1 MTIIETASI
10 TLIIAG
16 TIIMIAS
23 ANNSRHAF
31 EIVQAGRYRAGWNVV
46 RYLMVIFVAV
56 YVSMLFIV
64 FLGQED
70 ILEFALGAILVMG
83 SIAMYIVVRLV
94 YRSAREGEIISE
106 IGRVTNSSPSI
117 QDVWDDVT
125 ELIRAEVPYDR
136 ISIGTFDYAGD
147 QWVHTYVKGIEIPGW
162 EIGDALPS
170 TESINTH
177 TIDDIRGWVIRI
189 DLADISAEE
198 LRAHKPAIDA
208 GLISGVTVPLI
219 ANNVVVAGMNLRS
232 TKPNAYSDK
241 DLAVVNRIADQIAGA
256 VQNSILH
263 QNLER
268 SAKEAE
274 ALAEIGRIINS
285 SLDIEEVYERFASA
299 VATII
304 PFDMISVS
312 EINWNTG
319 TNKTNYTSGITVH
332 DRGPGSETPI
342 EGTFAQEV
350 LNRGSAMLL
359 VGEPDSPEVQKYPK
373 AVSTFQSGI
382 RSCIAAPLVSRDKI
396 FGLLYIQSTEPG
408 AYDQSHVTLVSRIAS
423 QMSEAIANAELHATI
438 EQEAR
443 EREAIGEIGRIISSS
458 LAVDQV
464 YEAFATNFES
474 LIPFDTINISSIDDD
489 TNRLTVLY
497 G

>member
-147 QWVHTYVKGIEIPGW
+147 QWVHTYIKGVEIPVW
-162 EIGDALPS
+162 AIGDALPL
-170 TESINTH
+170 TGSIT
-177 TIDDIRGWVIRI
+177 TRTVDDVRG
-189 DLADISAEE
+189 
-198 LRAHKPAIDA
+198 
-208 GLISGVTVPLI
+208 
-219 ANNVVVAGMNLRS
+219 
-232 TKPNAYSDK
+232 
-241 DLAVVNRIADQIAGA
+241 
-256 VQNSILH
+256 
-263 QNLER
+263 
-268 SAKEAE
+268 
-274 ALAEIGRIINS
+274 
-285 SLDIEEVYERFASA
+285 
-299 VATII
+299 
-304 PFDMISVS
+304 
-312 EINWNTG
+312 
-319 TNKTNYTSGITVH
+319 
-332 DRGPGSETPI
+332 
-342 EGTFAQEV
+342 
-350 LNRGSAMLL
+350 
-359 VGEPDSPEVQKYPK
+359 
-373 AVSTFQSGI
+373 
-382 RSCIAAPLVSRDKI
+382 
-396 FGLLYIQSTEPG
+396 
-408 AYDQSHVTLVSRIAS
+408 
-423 QMSEAIANAELHATI
+423 
-438 EQEAR
+438 
-443 EREAIGEIGRIISSS
+443 
-458 LAVDQV
+458 QV
-464 YEAFATNFES
+464 
-474 LIPFDTINISSIDDD
+474 
-489 TNRLTVLY
+489 
-497 G
+497 